1 MAEIELSLIVYG
13 LIVGLSAGLIGGTL
27 AGLAGVGGGLIYV
40 PLFYA
45 FMPSDSEGMAIHIFA
60 SMVAVVATAFF
71 SARAHLRLG
80 HVDISSMLA
89 LLPGLVIGAALG
101 LWSTLQLPQFW
112 ILLGIAAL
120 NGWVAFDYGRKQ
132 RPHARQAYA
141 MQLLS
146 GPIGY
151 ISGLFGI
158 GGGTMLVPLLRR
170 FVHLRQAVGT
180 SAMCGLIMVTGAVL
194 LNLSLESD
202 WGNLLGQHWQ
212 FLAGAWAGIMLI
224 LPFASGWAARLHDSV
239 EEVALRFALKT
250 IFISLALALSVA
262 AFLSV
267 HL

>member
-1 MAEIELSLIVYG
+1 MAEIELGLIVYG
-13 LIVGLSAGLIGGTL
+13 LIVGLGAGLIGGTL

-80 HVDISSMLA
+80 HVDISSMFA

-101 LWSTLQLPQFW
+101 LWSTLLLPQFW
-112 ILLGIAAL
+112 ILVGIAAL
-120 NGWVAFDYGRKQ
+120 NAWVAFDYGRTH
-132 RPHARQAYA
+132 RPHAKQAYA

-180 SAMCGLIMVTGAVL
+180 SAMCGLVMAAGAIL

-202 WGNLLGQHWQ
+202 WNGLLGQHWS
-212 FLAGAWAGIMLI
+212 FLLGAWAGIIAI
-224 LPFASGWAARLHDSV
+224 LPFASGWSARLHDSA
-239 EEVALRFALKT
+239 EEATLRFVLKT
-250 IFISLALALSVA
+250 VFISLALALSVA

-267 HL
+267 